1 MLLTP
6 HVRAAPGA
14 PATQMS
20 ESLQDQLVKAG
31 LASAEQAQKKK
42 RPPPRSKNRKRKRRK
57 PAAARTAAAA
67 PAVNGTAA
75 AATAAPT
82 AGKGPQTQIRRALL
96 QDIREAAKRDR
107 KVLARRTRA
116 SLEESRCNDDKATI
130 AHHFVRGKKIKYVYV
145 TAEQQKALHEG
156 TLAVAVYDGATFLVH
171 GNVRKELEASN
182 PDVFFA
188 DVPSD
193 KGDEDEFPVPDDLTW

>member
-1 MLLTP
+1 
-6 HVRAAPGA
+6 
-14 PATQMS
+14 MS

-42 RPPPRSKNRKRKRRK
+42 RPPARSKNKKRKRRK
-57 PAAARTAAAA
+57 PAAPRAA
-67 PAVNGTAA
+67 NGASTAA
-75 AATAAPT
+75 AATAAGQS
-82 AGKGPQTQIRRALL
+82 AGQSTGQSTGKTPQTQIRRALL

-188 DVPSD
+188 EVPSD

>member
-1 MLLTP
+1 
-6 HVRAAPGA
+6 
-14 PATQMS
+14 MS

-31 LASAEQAQKKK
+31 LASADQAQRKK
-42 RPPPRSKNRKRKRRK
+42 RPASRPKNKKRKRRK
-57 PAAARTAAAA
+57 PAAPRSTAAAA
-67 PAVNGTAA
+67 AVNGTSTA
-75 AATAAPT
+75 AAPT
-82 AGKGPQTQIRRALL
+82 AAQSAAKTPQTQIRRALL

-193 KGDEDEFPVPDDLTW
+193 TGDEDEFPVPDDLTW